1 MIFNILG
8 IMDVIALPIEEYPQF
23 MIDFDHRIVP
33 FSAEPNEI
41 YIRMTVKQLNKE
53 PFLGKE
59 VELILVTSLKKM
71 IPDKIIRTIT
81 NILKEKLLDLFPFII
96 VFKKNAYIWDKNS
109 TIDKITDKISLSLL
123 EIPSFTAEITGMY
136 INVNSNNVDNET
148 IRTHFENL
156 DLKLKCCLKKMNK
169 RSNFT
174 LKCLSLNK
182 SAKTIMMKILKDFEM
197 GEIVWIFSTF
207 PDYINEN
214 WILLV
219 KKLNFLNIIILM
231 SIEFNSYFNKR
242 FLEEV
247 ENYGMP
253 NKLKQEIKSYL
264 IPNKENPITNL
275 LNSSLFC
282 YICLVTG
289 IGFVQNCPHSTNS
302 E

>member
-1 MIFNILG
+1 MIFYLLG

-214 WILLV
+214 WIQLV

>member
-1 MIFNILG
+1 MIFYLLG

-33 FSAEPNEI
+33 FSADPNEI

-81 NILKEKLLDLFPFII
+81 NILKEKLLDLFPYII
-96 VFKKNAYIWDKNS
+96 VFKNNAYIWDKNS

-214 WILLV
+214 WIQLV
-219 KKLNFLNIIILM
+219 KKLNFFNIIILM